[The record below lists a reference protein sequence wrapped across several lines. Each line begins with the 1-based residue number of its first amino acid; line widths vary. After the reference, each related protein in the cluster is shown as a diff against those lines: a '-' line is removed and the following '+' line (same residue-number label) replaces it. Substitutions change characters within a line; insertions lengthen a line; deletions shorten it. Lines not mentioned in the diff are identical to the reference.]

1 MIKLTRLDSGDV
13 TWSAPLWVRPE
24 AVIGITPELL
34 GYYPGTSGKVICTA
48 IHTERLQWYVRET
61 PEEILRMMK

>member
-1 MIKLTRLDSGDV
+1 MSHH
-13 TWSAPLWVRPE
+13 
-24 AVIGITPELL
+24 VIPAGP

-61 PEEILRMMK
+61 PEGILRMMK